1 MRSFLMRLDVLII
14 LLVIATCFSVFIGV
28 SEVSPIHIHHLTDE
42 HQNILL
48 SSRIP
53 RTVSIIIS
61 GSSLAVCGLIMQQLT
76 RNKFVS
82 PTTAGTMDWARLGV
96 LIALIAFPE
105 AHILLKLLF
114 ATLLSLFGTML
125 FMQILRRIQFKDVI
139 FIPLVGIMLGNIVS
153 SFSSF
158 VALRTNAV
166 QSIGNFM
173 QGNFSIITSGRY
185 ETLYISVPLL
195 ILAFVFANQFT
206 IAGMGKSFSVNLGL
220 HYEKVVNI
228 GLVIASIIT
237 ALVVVTVGMMPF
249 LGLIVPNLVSLFRGD
264 HLKNALPHTAVFG
277 ALFVMICDVIGRLVI
292 FPYEMTIGL
301 TIGVIGSFIFIV
313 MLMKGRS
320 RNA

>member
-42 HQNILL
+42 QQNILL

-76 RNKFVS
+76 RNRFVS

>member
-42 HQNILL
+42 QQNILL

-139 FIPLVGIMLGNIVS
+139 FIPLVGIMLGNIVL

-237 ALVVVTVGMMPF
+237 AIVVVTVGMMPF

>member
-1 MRSFLMRLDVLII
+1 MRLDVLII

-42 HQNILL
+42 QQNILL

-292 FPYEMTIGL
+292 FPYEMIIGL

>member
-1 MRSFLMRLDVLII
+1 MRLDVLII

-42 HQNILL
+42 QQNILL

-228 GLVIASIIT
+228 GLVIASMIT

>member
-42 HQNILL
+42 QQNILL

-139 FIPLVGIMLGNIVS
+139 FIPLVGIMLGNIVL

>member
-1 MRSFLMRLDVLII
+1 MRLDVLII

-42 HQNILL
+42 QQNILL

-125 FMQILRRIQFKDVI
+125 FMQILRKIQFKDVI